1 MPEPI
6 IQPERNEAGSSMFI
20 NLLCWKASHL
30 QLENILRIRL
40 IFFNSFLS
48 IQSSA
53 TNEPAVLPSVG
64 TSQAT

>member
-6 IQPERNEAGSSMFI
+6 IQPERNESGSSMFI
-20 NLLCWKASHL
+20 NLLCWKASSPAAR
-30 QLENILRIRL
+30 EYFMNSSN
-40 IFFNSFLS
+40 FFNSFLS